1 MKRRIFAGLQILL
14 RRNGFQWRK
23 IACFLAASYILLVFL
38 SLFLVIGII
47 FEEVRP
53 LLASLQ
59 LQCCSQEHLLYQR
72 SLFPCS
78 NSHVIT
84 GAPRDTWIKN
94 ANLYARRN
102 KTIGGKIFP
111 E

>member
-47 FEEVRP
+47 FEEVRTVTRFLAAAV
-53 LLASLQ
+53 LLTRAFALPEESL
-59 LQCCSQEHLLYQR
+59 SLL
-72 SLFPCS
+72 
-78 NSHVIT
+78 
-84 GAPRDTWIKN
+84 
-94 ANLYARRN
+94 
-102 KTIGGKIFP
+102 
-111 E
+111 